1 MTDFSKIRLENL
13 RPILNFKTISKE
25 NLNFAERFG
34 NFLPNFFTIK
44 WEMKSAEWCFGE
56 IGEITMKKQIVKSV
70 LIEYDQTLSG
80 FVELLEAARRTA
92 KTSAD

>member
-34 NFLPNFFTIK
+34 NFLPNFFTNI
-44 WEMKSAEWCFGE
+44 MRVE
-56 IGEITMKKQIVKSV
+56 INGKFFWSKFKGIRFR
-70 LIEYDQTLSG
+70 QTRK
-80 FVELLEAARRTA
+80 AI
-92 KTSAD
+92 